1 MTARFN
7 RPEEALQRTIIGW
20 CRVALWP
27 PEEGGPLVA
36 HIPNGGGRS
45 KAEAGIL
52 KAMGV
57 RAGMPDLVVL
67 WERRHAWAEIKV
79 DKGEPTQ
86 AQRDCH
92 RDITLCGGIVTI
104 VRCLDD
110 FREFIRM
117 LNIPTR
123 EAGRTA

>member
-1 MTARFN
+1 MK
-7 RPEEALQRTIIGW
+7 RPEEALQRTIMDW

-45 KAEAGIL
+45 KAEGGIL

-67 WERRHAWAEIKV
+67 WRQRHAWAEIKV
-79 DKGEPTQ
+79 DKREPTQ
-86 AQRDCH
+86 AQSDCH

-104 VRCLDD
+104 VRSLDD
-110 FREFIRM
+110 FRGLIDV
-117 LNIPTR
+117 LGIPTR
-123 EAGRTA
+123 EAGGTAA

>member
-1 MTARFN
+1 MK
-7 RPEEALQRTIIGW
+7 RPEEALQRTIMDW

-27 PEEGGPLVA
+27 PTEGGPLVA
-36 HIPNGGGRS
+36 HIPNGGARTR
-45 KAEAGIL
+45 AEAGIL

-67 WERRHAWAEIKV
+67 WLRRHAWAEIKV
-79 DKGEPTQ
+79 DDREPTQ
-86 AQRDCH
+86 AQIDCH

-104 VRCLDD
+104 VRSLDD
-110 FREFIRM
+110 FRGFIRM

-123 EAGRTA
+123 EAGGTAA